1 MAKWLMVI
9 WPLPSSLWKS
19 HQGSDHNRCCSRR
32 MVAAKLLVTVEEADS
47 RSYVR
52 MTMQIIRYR

>member
-1 MAKWLMVI
+1 
-9 WPLPSSLWKS
+9 
-19 HQGSDHNRCCSRR
+19 